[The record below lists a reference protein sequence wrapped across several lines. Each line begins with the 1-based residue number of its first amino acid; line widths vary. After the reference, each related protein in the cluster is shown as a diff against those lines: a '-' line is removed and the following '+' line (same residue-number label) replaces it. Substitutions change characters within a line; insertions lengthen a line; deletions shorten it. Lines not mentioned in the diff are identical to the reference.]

1 MTESVTRQDVADMV
15 SVEVKALLAAAE
27 ETEERCRRYG
37 RLATQLDRL
46 TFALYMPAFVVI
58 TTGLVAYMLY
68 SMPYLVTAG
77 LALWT
82 AGYVAYI
89 LRDVY
94 SDKATKAA
102 EAACTYRRT
111 AEAVAEIDRI
121 MAKLEKE
128 IDELEQELKKRGIA
142 RETSAD

>member
-1 MTESVTRQDVADMV
+1 MV
-15 SVEVKALLAAAE
+15 SAEVKALLAAAE
-27 ETEERCRRYG
+27 EAEERYRRYS
-37 RLATQLDRL
+37 RVADMLDKL
-46 TFALYMPAFVVI
+46 TLPLYIPAFVA
-58 TTGLVAYMLY
+58 TAAGLVAYLLH
-68 SMPYLVTAG
+68 SIPHLVIAS

>member
-1 MTESVTRQDVADMV
+1 MSDV
-15 SVEVKALLAAAE
+15 EKLLASAE
-27 ETEERCRRYG
+27 ETERRYRRYG

-46 TFALYMPAFVVI
+46 TLALYIPAFVI
-58 TTGLVAYMLY
+58 TVTGLVAHLLY
-68 SMPYLVTAG
+68 GMSQAVIAG
-77 LALWT
+77 LAMWI
-82 AGYVAYI
+82 AGYATYI

-94 SDKATKAA
+94 SGRAVKAA
-102 EAACTYRRT
+102 RQACVFRHT
-111 AEAVAEIDRI
+111 AETVAEIDRI